1 MGSFSLNY
9 DYKHKEKKN
18 GNRFVSV
25 RDKGENALL
34 EVEKKGNQIELVTYW
49 QNDKTT
55 KFKLP
60 LELFEKMYKDMIQDR
75 D

>member
-1 MGSFSLNY
+1 MNY

-18 GNRFVSV
+18 GNSFVSV

-60 LELFEKMYKDMIQDR
+60 LELFEKMYKDMIQDH